1 MQCWISDD
9 GGVTVDDD
17 NVMTTHLLVIGVD
30 KIWVTITPNKCWHME
45 GKIVWS
51 MFFDFI
57 PNCTVI
63 DDVTYK

>member
-1 MQCWISDD
+1 MGESPHGMGIQVNTC
-9 GGVTVDDD
+9 GVDTGI
-17 NVMTTHLLVIGVD
+17 LVIGVD